1 MYLLYYNL
9 LDPRT
14 NDWLLVNSPLPTVF
28 ILIAY
33 LYFVLNW
40 GPKFMQN
47 RKPFRLGKTLIVYN
61 FFQVVLS
68 TWLVYEVKSQQIY
81 YFKYEFY
88 NKTNYISRAF
98 IVLYDLEKLQLA
110 LSANGLFPYI

>member
-1 MYLLYYNL
+1 
-9 LDPRT
+9 
-14 NDWLLVNSPLPTVF
+14 
-28 ILIAY
+28 
-33 LYFVLNW
+33 
-40 GPKFMQN
+40 MQN